1 MTTSNETSLLRT
13 LSWPHEHRRLSQ
25 PKLGD
30 LGDTRQVD
38 LILTV
43 LVVLLVG
50 VASFASNGEVR
61 RLPPQNA
68 VRPSLPVETAPSL
81 YEAAKPR
88 VIPKRTEDW
97 LDHWEIGEPSDVV
110 QQRSETP

>member
-1 MTTSNETSLLRT
+1 MRLRCF
-13 LSWPHEHRRLSQ
+13 ERY
-25 PKLGD
+25 LGRMNTD
-30 LGDTRQVD
+30 DCPSPNLVISATRAQVD

>member
-1 MTTSNETSLLRT
+1 MRLRCF
-13 LSWPHEHRRLSQ
+13 ERY
-25 PKLGD
+25 LGRMNTD
-30 LGDTRQVD
+30 DCPSPNLVISATRAQVD

-61 RLPPQNA
+61 RFPPQNA

-81 YEAAKPR
+81 YEAPER
-88 VIPKRTEDW
+88 PKRSS
-97 LDHWEIGEPSDVV
+97 GSDFDSGGRCSR
-110 QQRSETP
+110 QR